1 MSKKL
6 NWECIL
12 LHMCPTCGDSLH
24 VRPDSD
30 VYECM
35 QADECNFFIGIE
47 KLKALQKKIAMQEL
61 RK

>member
-1 MSKKL
+1 
-6 NWECIL
+6 
-12 LHMCPTCGDSLH
+12 MCPTCGDSLH